1 MIGERSEN
9 NPEYNQGTIREKQKK
24 KSKVY
29 QQCVGS
35 PISKYKKEIEFDRT
49 WSECFNCAGSIR
61 CPAESAA
68 CCVYLQRERAECFNQ
83 SPRLTQC
90 VSLTVCLVQD
100 ALVKD
105 ELVRKVYLHCVNDAS
120 QLMQAC

>member
-35 PISKYKKEIEFDRT
+35 PISKYKNEIEFDRT
-49 WSECFNCAGSIR
+49 WSECFSCAGSIR
-61 CPAESAA
+61 CPAESVA
-68 CCVYLQRERAECFNQ
+68 CCVYFQREPN
-83 SPRLTQC
+83 
-90 VSLTVCLVQD
+90 VSISRPD
-100 ALVKD
+100 
-105 ELVRKVYLHCVNDAS
+105 
-120 QLMQAC
+120 